1 MMPAVEIADPDHL
14 YAWIQRARRPS
25 GEIRRRT
32 TEVGALLARH
42 TRDAVRTWSGPDSRV
57 LAVVILRGGAL
68 LYPGFVAEF
77 EDADFCFVGMSRDG
91 RMRSVRADYMT
102 PIPQDDYD
110 VVIYLDGV
118 CATGGT
124 LLETRRLV
132 QKECDGG
139 YEVAAVISSSASATT
154 LLREAG
160 VAVIGLSLYESLEGD
175 LVLPDLGEL
184 DAGDL
189 LSGVGFPGRQE
200 EPER

>member
-1 MMPAVEIADPDHL
+1 MMPATEIGDPEHL
-14 YAWIQRARRPS
+14 YAGILRARGPS

-32 TEVGALLARH
+32 AEVGTLLARH
-42 TRDAVRTWSGPDSRV
+42 TRDSVRDRFGPDGRV

-68 LYPGFVAEF
+68 LYPGFIAMF
-77 EDADFCFVGMSRDG
+77 EDADFCFVGMSRDD
-91 RMRSVRADYMT
+91 RMGSVRADYMT
-102 PIPQDDYD
+102 TIPQDDYD
-110 VVIYLDGV
+110 VVVYLDAV

-132 QKECDGG
+132 RKECDAG
-139 YEVAAVISSSASATT
+139 YEVAAVISSSASATG

-160 VAVIGLSLYESLEGD
+160 VAVIGLSLYESLDGD